1 MHKNILVIS
10 DIEGSSGCWDYESSS
25 FLKAKWASAC
35 LEMSRDVNA
44 VAEALFN
51 NGAKKIIVKDFH
63 RTGYNLL
70 PEFIHPGVKLV
81 SGYRIGPVRGLGD
94 PEDTTAVMM
103 LGMHSASGSGGF
115 LAHTMTS
122 RIEKLIVNGELMGE
136 IELFTAS
143 LAPWKISPVFF
154 SGCPVACLEAEAAV
168 KNISTYPIDKSLGEG
183 SLKSESWRKGL
194 AEAAAGAMEN
204 HSTVPFRKEGPFKA
218 ILSMRDG
225 SEYAGK
231 LAARWGFPTTGNRI
245 YIDAN
250 DMDSLYH
257 NLIRICYLTPFAE
270 KILPLGIRL
279 YNLYGRLG
287 QSWVRHKI
295 QNRRF

>member
-1 MHKNILVIS
+1 MHKKILVIS
-10 DIEGSSGCWDYESSS
+10 DIEGSSGCWNYESSS
-25 FLKAKWASAC
+25 FLKAAWASAC
-35 LEMSRDVNA
+35 LEMSRDVHA
-44 VAEALFN
+44 VAQALFN
-51 NGAKKIIVKDFH
+51 NGAEKIIVKDFH

-81 SGYRIGPVRGLGD
+81 SGYRIGPVPGLGD

-122 RIEKLIVNGELMGE
+122 RIEKLIVNGKLMSE
-136 IELFTAS
+136 IELFAAA

-154 SGCPVACLEAEAAV
+154 SGCPVACLQAEEAV
-168 KNISTYPIDKSLGEG
+168 KNISTYPINKSLGER
-183 SLKSESWRKGL
+183 SLNKKNWRKGL
-194 AEAAAGAMEN
+194 AEAAAGAIGN
-204 HSTVPFRKEGPFKA
+204 HSTVPYRKEGPFRA
-218 ILSMRDG
+218 ILCMRDG

-245 YIDAN
+245 YIDAD
-250 DMDSLYH
+250 DMDALYYS
-257 NLIRICYLTPFAE
+257 LIRICYLTPFAE
-270 KILPLGIRL
+270 KILPLAIRL

-295 QNRRF
+295 KKF

>member
-1 MHKNILVIS
+1 MHKKILVIS
-10 DIEGSSGCWDYESSS
+10 DIEGSSGCWNYESSS
-25 FLKAKWASAC
+25 FLKEAWASAC

-51 NGAKKIIVKDFH
+51 NGAEKIIVKDFH

-81 SGYRIGPVRGLGD
+81 SGYRIGPVPGLGD

-122 RIEKLIVNGELMGE
+122 RIEKLIVNGELMSE
-136 IELFTAS
+136 IELFAAS

-154 SGCPVACLEAEAAV
+154 SGCPVACKQAKEAV
-168 KNISTYPIDKSLGEG
+168 KGISTYPINKSHGKR
-183 SLKSESWRKGL
+183 SFNSENWRKGL
-194 AEAAAGAMEN
+194 AEAAAEAIGN
-204 HSTVPFRKEGPFKA
+204 HSTAPFRKEGPFSA

-231 LAARWGFPTTGNRI
+231 LAARWGFPATGNRI
-245 YIDAN
+245 YIAAD
-250 DMDSLYH
+250 DMDALYYS
-257 NLIRICYLTPFAE
+257 LIRICYLTPFVE
-270 KILPLGIRL
+270 KALPLGIRM

-295 QNRRF
+295 E